1 MGLGNKN
8 RGSAM
13 QNNQPVTH
21 REYVIEDD
29 SYLISRTDLKGRI
42 TYVNPAFIEVSG
54 FSHEELVGAP
64 HSIVRH
70 PDMPEAA
77 FADLW
82 QTVEAGKSWEGLV
95 KNRRKNGDHYWVHA
109 SVTPILEGGEIQGY
123 ASVRV
128 KATAEACQQAE
139 QAYALMRE
147 GKGKRLTLK
156 RGQLLQRG
164 LLARVGRVN
173 LRSMRARL
181 VTLIGLAAVLLVAS
195 GGMGL
200 YALEEAGQRFTRLS
214 QDGLEDVARLQKLDQ
229 WVTQSHQTLSRRER
243 LELLDTGSERADELE
258 GLIERISTVWSEFD
272 RPGNQSEL
280 ITDFG
285 EQLAHYLDEGLQAT
299 VEVLRSEDAF
309 KAFMTLQESIGE
321 LQTEGD
327 AISQEINKLIAEK
340 QAQARMLAE
349 QAAAEEQQ
357 MWFFQV
363 GLLLAG
369 LTLLILMG
377 LVIIRAILRPVDES
391 VAFTRQIAAG
401 NLGASMPSQRNDE
414 LGQLMRSLDTMR
426 KSLGSIVVDVNHS
439 VSVVRPAS
447 RDIAAGNEDLSSR
460 TEQQAASLEE
470 TASSMEEM
478 TATVKQNAA
487 NAREASGLASTAAGA
502 VRESGEVMGQVV
514 TTMDRITES
523 SRKVS
528 EIIGVIDSIAFQTN
542 ILALNASVEAARAGE
557 QGRGFAVVAGE
568 VRNLAGRSAD
578 AAREI
583 RALIDGS
590 AKEIDGGADLV
601 KKAESSIEQV
611 VASVL
616 KVNDIMG
623 EIASASDEQTRGIEQ
638 INQAIAQMDEVT
650 QQNAERVQT
659 SARAASDLT
668 QQVALLSNSVAVL
681 RLRGQ
686 GKETVDRETRFKAA
700 DARRQAPTGALPSG
714 SKVKKTASLATV
726 EAKEEWEE
734 F

>member
-1 MGLGNKN
+1 
-8 RGSAM
+8 M

-21 REYVIEDD
+21 REYVIDDD

-42 TYVNPAFIEVSG
+42 TYANPAFIEVSG

-82 QTVEAGKSWEGLV
+82 QTLEAGKSWEGLV
-95 KNRRKNGDHYWVHA
+95 KNRRKDGDHYWVHA
-109 SVTPILEGGEIQGY
+109 SVTPIFEGGEIQGY

-128 KATAEACQQAE
+128 KATAEECQQAE
-139 QAYALMRE
+139 QSYALMRE
-147 GKGKRLTLK
+147 GKGKRLMLHH
-156 RGQLLQRG
+156 GQLRRRG
-164 LLARVGRVN
+164 LVARLRRLN

-181 VTLIGLAAVLLVAS
+181 VMLIGVAAALILAS

-200 YALEEAGQRFTRLS
+200 YALEEAGQRFTRLN
-214 QDGLEDVARLQKLDQ
+214 QDGLEDVARLQKIEQL
-229 WVTQSHQTLSRRER
+229 VTQSHQSLSRLER
-243 LELLDTGSERADELE
+243 LELLDTRGERADELQ
-258 GLIERISTVWSEFD
+258 GLIERINAYWAEFNRPANQTALINEFGKHLHHYVDEDLQDTVD
-272 RPGNQSEL
+272 
-280 ITDFG
+280 
-285 EQLAHYLDEGLQAT
+285 
-299 VEVLRSEDAF
+299 VLRSEDAF
-309 KAFMTLQESIGE
+309 QAFVALEGMIEE
-321 LQTEGD
+321 LQKEGD
-327 AISQEINKLIAEK
+327 LTSQQVNELIAEK
-340 QAQARMLAE
+340 QSQARTLAE
-349 QAAAEEQQ
+349 QATAEERQ
-357 MWFFQV
+357 MWLFQA

-377 LVIIRAILRPVDES
+377 AFIIRAILRPVNES

-414 LGQLMRSLDTMR
+414 LGLLMRALDTMR
-426 KSLGSIVVDVNHS
+426 QSLGSIVVDVNQS

-447 RDIAAGNEDLSSR
+447 RDIASGNEDLSSR

-487 NAREASGLASTAAGA
+487 NAREASGLASSAAGA

-590 AKEIDGGADLV
+590 AQEIGGGADLV

-659 SARAASDLT
+659 SARAATNLT
-668 QQVALLSNSVAVL
+668 QQVAQLANAVAVL

-686 GKETVDRETRFKAA
+686 GEEAVDRATRFKAA
-700 DARRQAPTGALPSG
+700 DARHQSTTNSLSIGANEKKAARL
-714 SKVKKTASLATV
+714 VKTET
-726 EAKEEWEE
+726 KEEWEE